1 MKLAVKQQ
9 LIEMGVCAAMALVA
23 LAILPTGCP
32 EPDVNTTP
40 VHAHISRGYC
50 ISNRPTIIKE
60 EIQQI
65 KYYDVPMSTELQDE
79 MFLLCD
85 EYGVAPE
92 LVLAVIETES
102 GFNPAAVSKTGDY
115 GLMQINKGNHKWLS
129 EKLDVSDF
137 LDAAQNMKCGIYM
150 LAFSLNSA
158 DGDYTKAL
166 MVYNLGLSGARRA
179 WKNGKTST
187 MYTDKVLANM
197 AKYY

>member
-9 LIEMGVCAAMALVA
+9 FIEMGICAAMALVA
-23 LAILPTGCP
+23 LAILPPGCP
-32 EPDVNTTP
+32 EPNMDTIP
-40 VHAHISRGYC
+40 GHAHISRGYC
-50 ISNRPTIIKE
+50 ISNRPTIIEE
-60 EIQQI
+60 EIPQT

-79 MFLLCD
+79 MFALCE

-158 DGDYTKAL
+158 DEDYTKAL
-166 MVYNLGLSGARRA
+166 MVYNMGLSGARRA
-179 WKNGKTST
+179 WKNGKTRT
-187 MYTDKVLANM
+187 AYTDRVLENIT
-197 AKYY
+197 KYY

>member
-9 LIEMGVCAAMALVA
+9 LIEMGVCATLALVA
-23 LAILPTGCP
+23 LAILPPGCP
-32 EPDVNTTP
+32 EPDVNTTT

-50 ISNRPTIIKE
+50 ISNRPTIIEE
-60 EIQQI
+60 EIQQT
-65 KYYDVPMSTELQDE
+65 KYYDVPMSTELQDK
-79 MFLLCD
+79 MFALCD
-85 EYGVAPE
+85 EYSVSPE

-102 GFNPAAVSKTGDY
+102 GFNPSAVSKTGDY

-158 DGDYTKAL
+158 EGDYAKAL

-187 MYTDKVLANM
+187 MYTDKVLSNIT
-197 AKYY
+197 KYY

>member
-9 LIEMGVCAAMALVA
+9 LIEMGVCAAMAIVA
-23 LAILPTGCP
+23 LAILPPGCP
-32 EPDVNTTP
+32 EPNMNTVP

-50 ISNRPTIIKE
+50 ISNRPTIIEE
-60 EIQQI
+60 EIQQT

-79 MFLLCD
+79 MFALCE
-85 EYGVAPE
+85 EYGVSPE

-129 EKLDVSDF
+129 EKLGVNDF
-137 LDAAQNMKCGIYM
+137 LDATQNMKCGIYM

-158 DGDYTKAL
+158 DGDYTRAL
-166 MVYNLGLSGARRA
+166 MVYNFGLSGARRA

-187 MYTDKVLANM
+187 AYTDKVLENM
-197 AKYY
+197 TKYY